1 MKFFVLGNP
10 KAGRGEAV
18 TDFMPVDGA
27 PSGEAPR
34 CEVCGKYVGMRPLL
48 PPVRVEL
55 DGWGGMWG
63 DVAFGTS
70 DQVLVSDRLKNALAD
85 AGLNGFARVDPVVV
99 EKVRRRRPSIS
110 GSPPEYWLA
119 TVARSRVMLDDSASG
134 LERDD
139 GAVCPECGLGGV
151 IKRVRRVVLRPN
163 TWTGEDVFFAR
174 GLPGTILVS
183 ERFKSLCETAEIA
196 NFVLVD
202 AETFGFDHYPQE
214 RSAGRGRKGRKGRKG
229 VREH

>member
-1 MKFFVLGNP
+1 MKFFVLGSP

-18 TDFMPVDGA
+18 TDFVPVDGA
-27 PSGEAPR
+27 SSGEAPR
-34 CEVCGKYVGMRPLL
+34 CTVCGKYVGMRPLL

-55 DGWGGMWG
+55 EGWGEFWG
-63 DVAFGTS
+63 DVAFGPA
-70 DQVLVSDRLKNALAD
+70 DQVLVSDRLKNAVAD
-85 AGLNGFARVDPVVV
+85 AGLNGFAHIDPLVVA
-99 EKVRRRRPSIS
+99 KVKRRRPSIS

-119 TVARSRVMLDDSASG
+119 TVARSGAMLDGSASG

-151 IKRVRRVVLRPN
+151 IKRLRRVVLRPG

-183 ERFKSLCETAEIA
+183 ERFKSLCEPAGIA
-196 NFVLVD
+196 NCVLVE

-214 RSAGRGRKGRKGRKG
+214 LSAGGARA
-229 VREH
+229 H